1 MLFSYNGMDA
11 YWRQE
16 LFCISVGHGSLEH
29 MLTNETIAVD
39 TGIMHL

>member
-1 MLFSYNGMDA
+1 MNGMGA

-16 LFCISVGHGSLEH
+16 LFCISVGHGSLER
-29 MLTNETIAVD
+29 MFINENIAVD